1 MTRRNWIKTLVGAVC
16 LVCIAVAP
24 AAAQDLERNQERRQ
38 ERRLEMEERIRER
51 FTSMLRSELALSDD
65 QSETVLPVMSELE
78 QFKREIGR
86 ERRDTVRALQTGM
99 QEGASDVE
107 LQTSLD
113 RLDQIE
119 DDLRSAERNAMV
131 KIDRELNT
139 RQRVKLRF
147 FVQRFRRHLE
157 DRMSDRS
164 GRMDRRRMRPEGSR
178 APNNRP

>member
-1 MTRRNWIKTLVGAVC
+1 MTRRNWIKTLVGAAC
-16 LVCIAVAP
+16 LACIVVAP
-24 AAAQDLERNQERRQ
+24 AAAQDLERSQ

-65 QSETVLPVMSELE
+65 QAETVMAELE
-78 QFKREIGR
+78 QFKRETGR
-86 ERRDTVRALQTGM
+86 ERRETVRALQTGM
-99 QEGASDVE
+99 QEGASDAE
-107 LQTSLD
+107 LQASLD

-131 KIDRELNT
+131 KIDGELNT

-164 GRMDRRRMRPEGSR
+164 GRMERRRMRPEGSR
-178 APNNRP
+178 TPNNRP

>member
-1 MTRRNWIKTLVGAVC
+1 MTRRNWIKTLVGAAC

-24 AAAQDLERNQERRQ
+24 AAAQDLERSQ

-65 QSETVLPVMSELE
+65 QAETVLPVMSELE

-99 QEGASDVE
+99 QEGASDAE
-107 LQTSLD
+107 LQASLD

-131 KIDRELNT
+131 KIDGELNT

-178 APNNRP
+178 ALNNRP